1 VGEDELRQSIMQ
13 NSFGGSVSPNTS
25 LEEND
30 FDSESESE
38 SNEYIEAPQSYN
50 KYSRGKY

>member
-1 VGEDELRQSIMQ
+1 MGEDELRQSIMK

-25 LEEND
+25 LEEDD
-30 FDSESESE
+30 FDSESE